1 MSIHAPRKTLDAL
14 GNGLLPECNSRS
26 LFKDRFA
33 DPEAKDDKDATTR
46 KDWFRALI
54 GRSAVS
60 IERLEWHPDGS
71 ILLHARLAS
80 RLMIDLAGGVM
91 ENANLNLDRYGL
103 PVIPGS
109 AVKGCARR
117 MALQALH
124 DWIEHQESKGSAERP
139 TPDDACAPCCEGFE
153 KPAEMLSAIAR
164 VFGWTP
170 EDWKTDKNSK
180 EHYKSDFA
188 WACAGNKEL
197 LQAAK
202 SLNPDFDTFAGT
214 IAFLPATPNCDPH
227 LELDVVTPPHT
238 QYHSREPGYENAP
251 DTEDPIPVFFPAV
264 KPQGEND
271 YFTFP
276 LIPLRRAITGDI
288 DLAKRWLAHGLEL
301 LGIGAKT
308 CTGYGVFSVLDDEN
322 QPAYPARFEPI
333 LSESEKFLRDW
344 GNKIL
349 NSMSTRVFVI
359 TASTIQSDT
368 ELLRVF
374 KALAAD
380 KLSNLKDPFWNPL
393 KIDPKGKSLLTRI
406 TPLLPQP

>member
-1 MSIHAPRKTLDAL
+1 
-14 GNGLLPECNSRS
+14 
-26 LFKDRFA
+26 
-33 DPEAKDDKDATTR
+33 
-46 KDWFRALI
+46 
-54 GRSAVS
+54 
-60 IERLEWHPDGS
+60 
-71 ILLHARLAS
+71 
-80 RLMIDLAGGVM
+80 
-91 ENANLNLDRYGL
+91 
-103 PVIPGS
+103 
-109 AVKGCARR
+109 
-117 MALQALH
+117 
-124 DWIEHQESKGSAERP
+124 
-139 TPDDACAPCCEGFE
+139 
-153 KPAEMLSAIAR
+153 MLSAIAR

-202 SLNPDFDTFAGT
+202 SINPDHETFAGT

-227 LELDVVTPPHT
+227 LELDVVTPHHT
-238 QYHSREPGYENAP
+238 KYHSREPGYENAP